1 MHRTIRMT
9 TSEYDLL
16 QAFKEYV
23 KISGFFPKNF
33 DDKDI
38 VNLIIHYFSR
48 ENTISKDFILHKGA
62 HFAKQN
68 ISLGD
73 NLIYKNIVD
82 MGIFDFLN
90 EKPEN
95 KAFILDEPSEDE
107 IKNIQGKTPGE
118 SLSSIIK
125 NLIFGIITDPKKVV
139 DIMVGYLFSQ
149 AFLFIS
155 YDSRSHKYSFE
166 RAKQDY
172 IATGKPSIDI
182 KESELS
188 NYYSVLKKLRTDD
201 FLSFDGVLKF
211 SHISEMDQNEIL
223 KSLRNGFLAMS
234 GYKSGLPPSV
244 KPMEAFS
251 AKVFSMSLPTMLC
264 HKLVSIG
271 LIYSG
276 LKKISTP
283 QPITSIIDNI
293 TETVLLDNNG
303 NVETNKGKIGMD
315 FDDIAQIIGKW
326 VNEWEKYVKQFDKN
340 D

>member
-23 KISGFFPKNF
+23 KISGFFPRNF

-73 NLIYKNIVD
+73 NPIYKNLVD

-95 KAFILDEPSEDE
+95 KAFILDEASEEE
-107 IKNIQGKTPGE
+107 IKNIQTKAPGE
-118 SLSSIIK
+118 TLSSLIK

-139 DIMVGYLFSQ
+139 DNMIGYLFSQ
-149 AFLFIS
+149 GFLFIS
-155 YDSRSHKYSFE
+155 YDNRSHKYSFE
-166 RAKQDY
+166 RGKQDY
-172 IATGKPSIDI
+172 IETVRPSGDI
-182 KESELS
+182 KKSELS
-188 NYYSVLKKLRTDD
+188 NYYSVLNKLKDD
-201 FLSFDGVLKF
+201 NFLSFEGVLKF
-211 SHISEMDQNEIL
+211 SHVSGMDQNEIL

-251 AKVFSMSLPTMLC
+251 AKVSSISLPTMIA
-264 HKLVSIG
+264 HKLVSIA

-276 LKKISTP
+276 LKKINMP

-303 NVETNKGKIGMD
+303 NVEANKAEIGRD
-315 FDDIAQIIGKW
+315 FDDIAEIIRKW
-326 VNEWEKYVKQFDKN
+326 VNEWEKYVKEFDKN